1 MNKKILIVSLLLNVF
16 LVSALLFTAMSLFP
30 IPKPKNV
37 VLFFDDGWRNQYSE
51 AYPIL
56 RKFGFTATFGIVTDS
71 LSHPTSD
78 YGLTE
83 EEILDLN
90 NHGMEIASHTH
101 SHPLMWNFNLS
112 EIQFE
117 LAESKTILEKIIGKV
132 STFIVPYEESNSLI
146 DSLVF
151 QIYDYERPSGKA
163 IFVSNQT
170 LEKFSSLVKENS
182 FLVFHKIENVSLFEE
197 QIRWLVLNNFKG
209 ISFKLWNER

>member
-1 MNKKILIVSLLLNVF
+1 MNKKILTISLLLNAF

-56 RKFGFTATFGIVTDS
+56 RKFGFTATFGIITS
-71 LSHPTSD
+71 SISFFTSD

-83 EEILDLN
+83 KEILDLN
-90 NHGMEIASHTH
+90 NHGMEIASHSH
-101 SHPLMWNFNLS
+101 SHPLLWNLNFS
-112 EIQFE
+112 EIKSE
-117 LAESKTILEKIIGKV
+117 LTVSKVILEKIVGKV
-132 STFIVPYEESNSLI
+132 STFIIPYEESNSLI

-151 QIYDYERPSGKA
+151 QIYDYERPSGKS
-163 IFVSNQT
+163 IFISNQT
-170 LEKFSSLVKENS
+170 LEEFSSLVKENS
-182 FLVFHKIENVSLFEE
+182 FLVFHKIENLALFEE

-209 ISFKLWNER
+209 ISFKSWNER